1 MERGPRPPFSWIDF
15 DTLRFDAPNGK
26 ANRRHISDSGIS
38 AIQAYRR
45 FRHIGDSGISAI
57 QAYRRCRHIG
67 DAGISAMQAHSLS
80 SPIFIAI

>member
-1 MERGPRPPFSWIDF
+1 RMERGPRPPFSWIDF

-26 ANRRHISDSGIS
+26 ANRRHI
-38 AIQAYRR
+38 
-45 FRHIGDSGISAI
+45 
-57 QAYRRCRHIG
+57 G

>member
-1 MERGPRPPFSWIDF
+1 MERP
-15 DTLRFDAPNGK
+15 TA
-26 ANRRHISDSGIS
+26 GIS

-45 FRHIGDSGISAI
+45 FRYIGDSGISAI